1 MQERLGLELARHDAG
16 EIDQRGERHRQR
28 AARDP
33 DGLRPDAHRGRAR
46 PGGHRRAAQP
56 LRRHAGGVQDAPCA
70 RPPPPVGSAP
80 RRSSARSPSSATPG
94 PTRTVTTSS
103 TVWCSGWTPTAR
115 SAPSCAGV
123 RRRRLRRPPSSA
135 GSCAPNWSRTGGTSR
150 PPAGSA
156 TSSPRST
163 SSARRS
169 TWTRRTPGVS
179 RSWPGWRPRCGR
191 WPARSP
197 ARCHHRRGGRHA
209 GRRPGPDHP
218 GQGGVPGLDA
228 GAGRQGDRRA
238 ARHPLRHPRAGPP
251 DRVLPRP
258 DQRRR
263 RSTTPGRA
271 RTSPARAG
279 CGGRCRRASPTS
291 PPGAR

>member
-1 MQERLGLELARHDAG
+1 MVFDLMPTEG
-16 EIDQRGERHRQR
+16 EQAPGE
-28 AARDP
+28 
-33 DGLRPDAHRGRAR
+33 
-46 PGGHRRAAQP
+46 HRRPAQP
-56 LRRHAGGVQDAPCA
+56 LRRRAGGLQDHPA
-70 RPPPPVGSAP
+70 RGRR
-80 RRSSARSPSSATPG
+80 RRSGQLQGAAGRGGQAVRHLDRPD
-94 PTRTVTTSS
+94 TVTTSS
-103 TVWCSGWTPTAR
+103 TGWSSGWAPTAR

-123 RRRRLRRPPSSA
+123 RRRRPRRPPSSA
-135 GSCAPNWSRTGGTSR
+135 SSCAPSWPRTGGTSR

-156 TSSPRST
+156 TSWPRST
-163 SSARRS
+163 SSAPRS

-179 RSWPGWRPRCGR
+179 RSWPGWRPRCASVAGPDR
-191 WPARSP
+191 RL
-197 ARCHHRRGGRHA
+197 RRHHRRGGGRA

-251 DRVLPRP
+251 ASSAASPRP
-258 DQRRR
+258 ATA
-263 RSTTPGRA
+263 RSTTPARA